1 MKPALLV
8 IDVQTAFL
16 DDPVAVKSFERAAWY
31 INAAIELFREKH
43 LPVISIQHTNPDE
56 GFTSESEGFEVHK
69 DIQILDSDPH
79 IVKTYGNAFNKTELG
94 KMLADLGVDTPI
106 ITGYLAEGCVLS
118 TYRGALDLDLTPV
131 ILRGSIVSH
140 IPEHE
145 KFVENIGNLVSF
157 GALKKLLE

>member
-1 MKPALLV
+1 LV
-8 IDVQTAFL
+8 IDVQTAFF
-16 DDPVAVKSFERAAWY
+16 DEPIAVKSFERATWY

-56 GFTSESEGFEVHK
+56 GFTSESVGFEVHK
-69 DIQILDSDPH
+69 DIHILDSDPH

-94 KMLADLGVDTPI
+94 RMLADLGVDTPI